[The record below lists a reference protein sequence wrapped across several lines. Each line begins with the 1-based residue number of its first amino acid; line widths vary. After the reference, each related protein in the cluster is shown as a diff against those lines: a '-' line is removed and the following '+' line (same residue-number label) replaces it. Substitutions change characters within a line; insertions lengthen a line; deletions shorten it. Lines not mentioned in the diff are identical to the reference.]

1 MRAKGKRLGAMPP
14 GKKGYHTAPRSALK
28 AIRRKGLL
36 PQSGSAT
43 RPDDEVVFF
52 AEDAKGAY
60 RYFIDRE
67 DADLLRFP
75 FPVDAVCGRD
85 ECITLHPIPPD
96 ALELYTGKALDK
108 LRSAYWASDAE
119 RRFSTLDRYEGK
131 SAEIERARKWEPLT
145 KANLGALPKSGRG
158 LLSGVI
164 EDLGLTLEEDVSE
177 SDDMLDVRLYA
188 VNAKGDEVGLV
199 HAAHGG
205 GRFAAI
211 EDAKINEAYRGKG
224 LYPTM
229 LMEML
234 NTLKGYGVKGI
245 VSTPEAR
252 VGDDSRRSW
261 EKFSKRS
268 NRVRQVEDEEGSTFF
283 LEGLGALPKSGRIP
297 LSGVVEDLGLT
308 LKAGKRDEMPV
319 IRALRNGEE
328 VGFVGYSACA
338 KGQYA
343 QIEDAFISPRVQ
355 GYGLY
360 PALLSAL
367 RNKVKAK
374 GCKGIISTDRTPEA
388 TASWEKFAQREPRVR
403 RDGDTFTLEGLPKSG
418 RIPLS
423 GLSKSDTARIRSIAE
438 GVRNRLGRCEL
449 ACVNHANVLR
459 DELRKA
465 GFSANR
471 VYGYL
476 LSDGSWGDGW
486 GRGRIE
492 WGGRRPKRGGELLT
506 DRHLDHN
513 WVEVDGLVVDTGAEQ
528 FNPLLKTGQFPPVYI
543 APLSRATRY
552 DKRETLGAL
561 PKSGRIPID
570 TAKRVLKRLPA
581 KTRACGFSPAALR
594 EGMEIEREH
603 RDVTKGGVLATAKI
617 AAAHLCERKDYYKR
631 IKRFV
636 EN

>member
-1 MRAKGKRLGAMPP
+1 
-14 GKKGYHTAPRSALK
+14 
-28 AIRRKGLL
+28 
-36 PQSGSAT
+36 
-43 RPDDEVVFF
+43 
-52 AEDAKGAY
+52 
-60 RYFIDRE
+60 
-67 DADLLRFP
+67 
-75 FPVDAVCGRD
+75 
-85 ECITLHPIPPD
+85 
-96 ALELYTGKALDK
+96 
-108 LRSAYWASDAE
+108 
-119 RRFSTLDRYEGK
+119 
-131 SAEIERARKWEPLT
+131 
-145 KANLGALPKSGRG
+145 
-158 LLSGVI
+158 
-164 EDLGLTLEEDVSE
+164 
-177 SDDMLDVRLYA
+177 
-188 VNAKGDEVGLV
+188 
-199 HAAHGG
+199 
-205 GRFAAI
+205 
-211 EDAKINEAYRGKG
+211 
-224 LYPTM
+224 
-229 LMEML
+229 ML

-418 RIPLS
+418 RIPL
-423 GLSKSDTARIRSIAE
+423 
-438 GVRNRLGRCEL
+438 
-449 ACVNHANVLR
+449 
-459 DELRKA
+459 
-465 GFSANR
+465 
-471 VYGYL
+471 
-476 LSDGSWGDGW
+476 
-486 GRGRIE
+486 
-492 WGGRRPKRGGELLT
+492 
-506 DRHLDHN
+506 
-513 WVEVDGLVVDTGAEQ
+513 
-528 FNPLLKTGQFPPVYI
+528 
-543 APLSRATRY
+543 
-552 DKRETLGAL
+552 
-561 PKSGRIPID
+561 D
-570 TAKRVLKRLPA
+570 TAKRVMKRLPA
-581 KTRACGFSPAALR
+581 KTRACGITPAALR